1 MKEIRTNYHRHHFPP
16 AVISHAVSLYYRFTL
31 SLKNIEDLL
40 AERGVVVSYE
50 SNSHRQ
56 TAQLWRGEESTPAE
70 RRALPRPQ
78 CKQSLR
84 SIAWAHA

>member
-1 MKEIRTNYHRHHFPP
+1 MKEIRTNYHRHRIPP
-16 AVISHAVSLYYRFTL
+16 VVISHAVSLYYRFTL
-31 SLKNIEDLL
+31 SLQNIEDLL
-40 AERGVVVSYE
+40 AERGVIVSFE

-56 TAQLWRGEESTPAE
+56 TAQLGRGSAPAE
-70 RRALPRPQ
+70 RRALRRPQ